1 MSLASAVAQLCCWS
15 FANNIPLPKLFRL
28 PLSRGTTTNESDE
41 LIQPHSN
48 TTSKLN
54 QIFVPQYIDPVPYMP
69 YRRSCFFYEISA
81 MWYFYILQ
89 STVKP
94 DWLYKG
100 STNDLDRR
108 LEQHNEGLV
117 VSTKPYRPLR
127 LVYYEAYLKEYAAR
141 CRESSVKKSGS
152 VLTPL
157 LRRIK
162 ETLK

>member
-1 MSLASAVAQLCCWS
+1 
-15 FANNIPLPKLFRL
+15 
-28 PLSRGTTTNESDE
+28 
-41 LIQPHSN
+41 
-48 TTSKLN
+48 
-54 QIFVPQYIDPVPYMP
+54 
-69 YRRSCFFYEISA
+69 